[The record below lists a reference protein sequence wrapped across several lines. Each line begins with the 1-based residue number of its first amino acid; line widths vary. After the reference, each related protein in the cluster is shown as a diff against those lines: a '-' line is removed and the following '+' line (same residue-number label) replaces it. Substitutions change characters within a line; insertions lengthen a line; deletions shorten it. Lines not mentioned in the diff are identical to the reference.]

1 MNRLEQEIRLTELS
15 HLTRRH
21 FLSKCTTGLGA
32 MWAST
37 MLGNQLY
44 GASEKLVKDPS
55 NPLGSPQWVIIGA
68 SFAKTA
74 NGAQAREWINDRDL
88 RRHDVGFRIAYDH
101 LPD

>member
-44 GASEKLVKDPS
+44 GASQKLVKDPFLEWKKS
-55 NPLGSPQWVIIGA
+55 EYKKYEAYYKDSEEVINSANDQLKELDGKKLGIS
-68 SFAKTA
+68 
-74 NGAQAREWINDRDL
+74 EWEI
-88 RRHDVGFRIAYDH
+88 F
-101 LPD
+101 